1 MGRNPKNKSQFIYID
16 NTKIKRAY
24 WMKGEPNNQKGK
36 ESCVHHTQNN
46 QWNDVVCTIPRKFLC
61 QKGPKPSCARKCN
74 KRFLPVCGSN
84 GRTYSNKCRFLVAQC
99 LAKKKGIVLTF
110 KKGRCGGPPKWE
122 KGTDGFFYI
131 FYKKPKSFKQAQ
143 ATCKRRGGHLAMEKT
158 TATRNYIIKK
168 YPNKDFFVG
177 CIRNPKNKS
186 QFIYVDNTKI
196 KRAYWM
202 KGEPNNQ

>member
-1 MGRNPKNKSQFIYID
+1 MQFF
-16 NTKIKRAY
+16 
-24 WMKGEPNNQKGK
+24 NQ
-36 ESCVHHTQNN
+36 
-46 QWNDVVCTIPRKFLC
+46 
-61 QKGPKPSCARKCN
+61 
-74 KRFLPVCGSN
+74 
-84 GRTYSNKCRFLVAQC
+84 
-99 LAKKKGIVLTF
+99 
-110 KKGRCGGPPKWE
+110 GPPKWE
-122 KGTDGFFYI
+122 KGADGFFYI

-186 QFIYVDNTKI
+186 QFIYIDNTKI

-202 KGEPNNQ
+202 KGEPNNQKGKESCVHHTQNNQWNDVVCTIPRKFLCQKGKHGHSILGKNDSWENLLKKFWLAKTFAPIALDAFGHSDYELSIVM